1 MPYDIRKLP
10 NKPLYKVYNK
20 LTKAVYSKAT
30 TMPRAEKQ
38 VRLLN
43 AIDHGFKPMPRAK

>member
-10 NKPLYKVYNK
+10 NKPLYRVKNT
-20 LTKAVYSKAT
+20 LTGVVHSKGVSLK
-30 TMPRAEKQ
+30 RAEKQ

-43 AIDHGFKPMPRAK
+43 AIDHGFKPKSI